1 MRQRHSRC
9 FRPIHPRRRKWLEAT
24 QGNLQKPSSRSER
37 HSRCPNIGCPAQLK
51 FRLRR
56 HMRLVPDQC
65 NRCQCSTLR
74 SSAERRDQKHTPLGS
89 PVVAAGRCAVVGKV
103 RGAGAIEE
111 AAGCFD
117 WMEVPGTLVWICR
130 FGEPRFEEIKVAL
143 PMVGSASVMMV
154 MFCKLAQRTALAI
167 SLEKYESELQTIS
180 PPEMVMSHD
189 SFVNIS
195 PECHSGAL
203 WVATLATF
211 EASHGKRRAPMD
223 RSTFRLKMA
232 YS

>member
-1 MRQRHSRC
+1 MQSLA
-9 FRPIHPRRRKWLEAT
+9 KSVVQE
-24 QGNLQKPSSRSER
+24 PSKKQQ
-37 HSRCPNIGCPAQLK
+37 AA
-51 FRLRR
+51 
-56 HMRLVPDQC
+56 
-65 NRCQCSTLR
+65 ST
-74 SSAERRDQKHTPLGS
+74 G
-89 PVVAAGRCAVVGKV
+89 
-103 RGAGAIEE
+103 
-111 AAGCFD
+111 
-117 WMEVPGTLVWICR
+117 MEVPGTLVWICR
-130 FGEPRFEEIKVAL
+130 FAGAPGLKKSRVAL

-167 SLEKYESELQTIS
+167 SLERYESELQTIS
-180 PPEMVMSHD
+180 PPEMFMSHD